1 MSPSVWRAGRFA
13 IDLARPQVMGIV
25 NATPDSFADAG
36 VAATADRAI
45 ARCQQLVA
53 EGADILDIGGE
64 STRPG
69 ATPVSAETELA
80 RIAPVVTAA
89 LTMGRAVSVDTSK
102 PEVMQAVLGL
112 GADIV
117 NDVAALRAPGALD
130 LVAAHRTCGVCL
142 MHRRGT
148 PQTMQAERAYV
159 DVVVEVGDFL
169 RERIAAAARAGIALD
184 RLVVDPG
191 IGFAKGAAENL
202 AILARQRELL
212 GLGVPL
218 LVGWSR
224 KATLARLAGLAA
236 VPAAER
242 TPAERERLAVASSVA
257 AVLAVQRGASI
268 VRVHDVASTVAALA
282 VWRAASSAGSS
293 SRDDAETA
301 PRDAGSLG
309 R

>member
-1 MSPSVWRAGRFA
+1 MSASVWRAGRFA
-13 IDLARPQVMGIV
+13 LDLARPQVMGIV

-36 VAATADRAI
+36 VAETADRAI
-45 ARCQQLVA
+45 ARCAQLVA

-69 ATPVSAETELA
+69 AMPVSAETELA
-80 RIAPVVTAA
+80 RIAPIVAVA

-102 PEVMQAVLGL
+102 PEVMRAVLEL

-117 NDVAALRAPGALD
+117 NDVSALRAPGALE
-130 LVAAHRTCGVCL
+130 LVAAHGACGVCL

-148 PQTMQAERAYV
+148 PQTMQTERAYV
-159 DVVVEVGDFL
+159 DVVAEVGDFL
-169 RERIAAAARAGIALD
+169 RERIAAAARAGIVRD

-224 KATLARLAGLAA
+224 KATLARLAGLAGGS
-236 VPAAER
+236 AAER
-242 TPAERERLAVASSVA
+242 TADERERLAVASSVA
-257 AVLAVQRGASI
+257 AVLAVERGASI

-282 VWRAASSAGSS
+282 VWRAASPAGSGTP
-293 SRDDAETA
+293 DGAGIAPPDAA
-301 PRDAGSLG
+301 SLG